1 MESERKMVANK
12 PCAID
17 SVLVIGLAHSS
28 AFSRRNPF
36 EMRLRVLVY
45 NKVRKLA
52 GHEFFIDVKEND
64 TIEKVKLAIEDAT
77 SVPHEIQWIIFGVRN
92 LEDTVRLSDH
102 HIRDG
107 YTIYSVPTYVEI
119 QSMPNL

>member
-1 MESERKMVANK
+1 MPNK
-12 PCAID
+12 AIYSGASPLASVCGTYICMRRTS
-17 SVLVIGLAHSS
+17 SVLPPVTTE
-28 AFSRRNPF
+28 R
-36 EMRLRVLVY
+36 RLRVLVY

>member
-1 MESERKMVANK
+1 MVANK
-12 PCAID
+12 PRAIG
-17 SVLVIGLAHSS
+17 SVLVIDLANSS
-28 AFSRRNPF
+28 AFPRQNPF